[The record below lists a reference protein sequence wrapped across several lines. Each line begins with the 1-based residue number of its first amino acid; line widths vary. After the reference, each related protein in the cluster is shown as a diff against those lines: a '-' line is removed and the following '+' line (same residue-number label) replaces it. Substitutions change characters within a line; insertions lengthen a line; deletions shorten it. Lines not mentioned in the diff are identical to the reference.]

1 MPEGHHSFP
10 GIFAHFF
17 LHCRY
22 IFIATAKIQ
31 HYLPRFQDFP
41 PRRARLKITGGKYS
55 LYAHKSAVLAYQ
67 IQLIR
72 TRISC
77 ITIRTSCISAQKYSS
92 LFFDWGL
99 MAG

>member
-1 MPEGHHSFP
+1 MPGGPSQLPWHFCALLSLPLHLNCEYKGTTL
-10 GIFAHFF
+10 FAE
-17 LHCRY
+17 
-22 IFIATAKIQ
+22 
-31 HYLPRFQDFP
+31 FQDFP